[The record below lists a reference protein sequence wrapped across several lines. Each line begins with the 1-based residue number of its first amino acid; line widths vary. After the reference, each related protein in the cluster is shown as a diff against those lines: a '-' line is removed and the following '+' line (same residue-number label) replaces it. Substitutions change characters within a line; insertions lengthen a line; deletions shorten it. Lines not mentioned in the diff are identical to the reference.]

1 MIQVA
6 VVGDPEAAFYAAK
19 KGFAVLGIEPE
30 LESHVA
36 RAGGTFIFFGNRKCK
51 LSVIFNNVV
60 DAASKMVDSAE
71 IVLLGKGK
79 LAGFVK
85 QIAETK
91 GKQYVQG
98 KGKDTVEKAKTKL
111 VRFNLFGV
119 KS

>member
-1 MIQVA
+1 VIQIA
-6 VVGDPEAAFYAAK
+6 VVGDPQAAFYAAK
-19 KGFAVLGIEPE
+19 KGFAVLGLEPE

-36 RAGGTFIFFGNRKCK
+36 KAGGVFIFFGGRKAK
-51 LSVIFNNVV
+51 LSIVFSNIV

-71 IVLLGKGK
+71 LVIIGKGK
-79 LAGFVK
+79 LAKFVK

-91 GKQYVQG
+91 GKQYVEG
-98 KGKDTVEKAKTKL
+98 KGKDAVEKAKERL